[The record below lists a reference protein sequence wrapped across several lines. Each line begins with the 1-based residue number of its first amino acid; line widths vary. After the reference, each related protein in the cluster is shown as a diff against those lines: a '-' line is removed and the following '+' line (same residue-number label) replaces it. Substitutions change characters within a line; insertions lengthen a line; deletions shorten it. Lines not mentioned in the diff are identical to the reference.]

1 VLHSIVD
8 FVNLFWKLFDL
19 LETWNGDVAKIEFAA
34 GDFACGIA
42 GIPAIKC
49 DISCRAYEG
58 IVRDVS
64 SDVRVA
70 KRSRNLNS
78 PVCLHRPLDTAT
90 LTVHHADERESFSKR

>member
-8 FVNLFWKLFDL
+8 FVNLFWKLLDL

-42 GIPAIKC
+42 GIPALKC

-70 KRSRNLNS
+70 KLSRNLNW
-78 PVCLHRPLDTAT
+78 PVLLHRPLDAAT
-90 LTVHHADERESFSKR
+90 RTVRNADEREPFSKR